1 MEYCELGSMKEYID
15 MSNGL
20 SEDELSA
27 IASCCLLG
35 LDFLH
40 SRRIIHGVVEYRND
54 KCIEHQTV
62 ESALR

>member
-1 MEYCELGSMKEYID
+1 MEYCELESMKEYID

-20 SEDELSA
+20 SEDELCA

-40 SRRIIHGVVEYRND
+40 SRRIIHGVVEY
-54 KCIEHQTV
+54 
-62 ESALR
+62 